1 MSTSSSTP
9 VYLLSG
15 ICVAIGAYCF
25 ISPKGEYERFGIPLE
40 GLPAASGGDKK
51 ARSSSTAAG
60 NVSPLIYVKG
70 TRELCFGLNFAALQ
84 YQGLYAAVTTCLAV
98 YSLAALIDGFVIW
111 SRFPGKALGH
121 LAFGVGFAAWAAW
134 RNGSL

>member
-1 MSTSSSTP
+1 MSTNSSIP

-15 ICVAIGAYCF
+15 ICVAIGAHCF

-40 GLPAASGGDKK
+40 GLHAGSGDKK
-51 ARSSSTAAG
+51 VSSSTAAG
-60 NVSPLIYVKG
+60 TVSPLMYVKG
-70 TRELCFGLNFAALQ
+70 ARELCFGLNFAALQ
-84 YQGLYAAVTTCLAV
+84 YQGLYAAVTTSLAV

-111 SRFPGKALGH
+111 SRYPQKAVGH

-134 RNGSL
+134 RNGTV